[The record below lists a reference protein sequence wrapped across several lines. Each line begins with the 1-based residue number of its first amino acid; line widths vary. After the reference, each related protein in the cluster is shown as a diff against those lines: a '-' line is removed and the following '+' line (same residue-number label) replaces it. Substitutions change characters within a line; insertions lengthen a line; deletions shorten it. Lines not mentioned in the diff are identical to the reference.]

1 MADQGQSK
9 GGANN
14 FVNSVAKGLNN
25 DTSSST
31 QPEGTYRWALN
42 AMNES
47 VDGDLGFLTNEYG
60 NYECG
65 EIGNDWAVIGHV
77 YIEDDEAIAFLA
89 PKDSSFSSP
98 YYGWGRIVK
107 IKKDCTV
114 EVLLTADCLNFKINH
129 QIQAIVRVRNGCEL
143 NIYWTDNFNDIRH
156 INLDSLTDYVVYGK
170 AQYLSDHPAG
180 DNNDYRLSPY
190 DHHDDSS
197 LWDCENMKLFPDF
210 TYPCIELVE
219 INDSGGLPA
228 GVYQFAVQYLDQ
240 DFNPTN
246 WTDLT
251 QPIPIYDDPITA
263 GDLGIKGS
271 NPGNINTDGSTA
283 TGFAVDGNQTSK
295 SIVLRFTNLDLSFR
309 FLRVAVWPSTGGI
322 GSNVEG
328 GRLVMEIPITDTV
341 ETFSFGEYNPTTTT
355 YLSRDE
361 LTVDMKVF
369 NKAKSIAQHSNRLL
383 LAGTEELAI
392 DHIALQRAAQNID
405 ITYTTQT
412 LDAQHSEDVS
422 PVSGKYY
429 FDYRPYMRDEIY
441 SFGIVFYYKDGTNSP
456 AYHIPGRDMNRSAA
470 NSKKWSYSAAT
481 DDWTYGGAGAGLI
494 TNGDYNVPGALGYTM
509 GQHNR
514 PVVGSGG
521 WDSDVIVTASN
532 FSSTND
538 INVHHYDPNDNDVNP
553 ELITPYNRGDG
564 HVHRWEVYNT
574 AIREEQV
581 FQDGE
586 FITKGQMGYY
596 ECRNYVYPDTR
607 DCKGV
612 PIFPHE
618 DLGGGQYAMHF
629 VRHHKMPDTT
639 LEPHFYGARTV
650 QNSNIGDRG
659 DNPFGVTMDVPRTVT
674 LGIEAKNVKIPEHLA
689 HLIQGFKIVKARTED
704 TDRSVIDKGLM
715 YYTIAAGMSWTGRQI
730 EDAFMNPSQCGFQFQ
745 AAQFNKH
752 IASFSCVHMSAGG
765 NSNLNSG
772 SFATDYATF
781 LGFGDDGTTTVIADN
796 YYWLNFDE
804 TGYHFQGFVPYNG
817 RSTNCIVC
825 PDSEDE
831 DRYQQMLPLIMTH
844 LEFDYYD
851 TADGDNVVSDEI
863 HRGNGYPLGL
873 WGWQTP
879 DQSDWSPGAGVNIG
893 YWTNQIVYPCAVQ
906 GYHGPLS
913 KFGVVAGAQYIKVE
927 RILLGYN
934 RLILCNNACCVN
946 DVGNDAGTHASY
958 TGGGGS
964 GNMLSGIGAYSAGR
978 DDGHGGMGGTTYIYS
993 RISYQQSAVP
1003 PNNMQAMINNGYTSE
1018 TPFCHSTGDSGSC
1031 NWLWLNNSL
1040 YNNSLTNVRL
1050 EDYVKIE
1057 HNSGEHFIPTMG
1069 WAPFSNDDE
1078 QQETLLMI
1086 GYTKGASDARY
1097 PFAFPYPYHCPGFTA
1112 VGYDRTWSRR
1122 SCQYLEGGN
1131 GSNEG
1136 LGTAYYV
1143 ALKRKVYDAY
1153 GAIGNLLY
1161 HPTHNCLVYANP
1173 EMPSMTTE
1181 TGPLFGGDSFVSRM
1195 AFKMTSEHKRCA
1207 NKIQGAD
1214 TADCVEEFGKGDG
1227 TQIPDYN
1234 GWAIRERENGNVESR
1249 HACYYNIVW
1258 YWTESW
1264 MNTELRLG
1272 NDAHGERI
1280 YPYHFEGVGG
1290 GGSFGTISFVDD
1302 ARTHDR
1308 AQAYS
1313 QRDSKDDAQTA
1324 NYYALNN
1331 DYNKVNTENIYSPL
1345 PLQYDFC
1352 ADCQEYHPFRLSYSE
1367 QTFQEEQRD
1376 RYKSFLANNYK
1387 DIPAHRGIIWN
1398 MFTLNNSVY
1407 IHTAESMWRIDPSR
1421 NVVSPAAGERSV
1433 YIGTGD
1439 FFSNEIQ
1446 EILQSDH
1453 GYLGC
1458 QSQWATM
1465 QTETGTFWPDERQ
1478 GHIFLQQQ
1486 NPKDLTNVGMKA
1498 WFENN
1503 MNINMYD
1510 QYPVI
1515 YNRDFPFIDNPANPA
1530 GAGYVATY
1538 DIRHNR
1544 FIITKRD
1551 YKLISPWDTTD
1562 PASPYYQVISADE
1575 YSGNWVISGGQ
1586 GADCNCLP
1594 NPLWENFDNYT
1605 VVEITNALTGIKE
1618 CEHTWTQTVT
1628 QAYTQSIPSDTD
1640 IWVFYDTTSMDTTAA
1655 ANAKDTIQSW
1665 VANEQTTGGV
1675 LENWTGS
1682 QYHRSVNRER
1692 WIRWPQ
1698 AAMGNWGG
1706 IANDVN
1712 GSFGNSMSNPGAS
1725 QNALVICLIDESNPV
1740 YHGTSGA
1747 SGGGAKTS
1755 DWNSDVAAFKSAWT
1769 AHTGGGGTCDTLVY
1783 PVAVFG
1789 TTTDVAKDDFIRHVA
1804 CAIHGNNM
1812 DSLPVHSTNGN
1823 PISPYANA
1831 NMEQVGVSAAG
1842 AGFVSLA
1849 NCISGNNSGTGN
1861 WLTNPYRTDDP
1872 LYDYGVKARY
1882 DRRQASDFLTQ
1893 LGDDISDFVSAQ
1905 TVTNYTTIVNDFRQV
1920 TPCNWENL
1928 MDTGSDI
1935 CATCGAN
1942 STVGNINITLN
1953 DNTVAVVT
1961 SLDDI
1966 FECKSWTAS
1975 FNVGLN
1981 QWVSFHSY
1989 MPHYYIPM
1997 RNYFYSGLNVGNWN
2011 VQKGTM
2017 IYRHNLNLTKNN
2029 YQMFY
2034 GCIQPFV
2041 VDIISNDSPLNVN
2054 TYDNF
2059 HFITDASFYDSITGT
2074 YVDDR
2079 YITFDSVYL
2088 YNDYQTS
2095 GNLNFTIKDTNVNTM
2110 MPTSVSEA
2118 ANQILLE
2125 RKERTWGFNGFRDMT
2140 VGRGTAT
2147 SPSLFTSA
2155 WSSISTQHWYDKIVN
2170 PLAVSTTK
2178 PWFERQYLSDKYL
2191 GIRLFFSN
2199 LAGQGKHK
2207 LVANYLYGS
2216 AQQNIR

>member
-1 MADQGQSK
+1 MADQGQST
-9 GGANN
+9 GGGNK
-14 FVNSVAKGLNN
+14 FINSVAKGLNT
-25 DTSSST
+25 DTSPST

-47 VDGDLGFLTNEYG
+47 VDGDLGFLTNEFG

-89 PKDSSFSSP
+89 PKDASFASP
-98 YYGWGRIVK
+98 YHGWGRIVR

-143 NIYWTDNFNDIRH
+143 NLYWTDNFNDIRH
-156 INLDSLTDYVVYGK
+156 INLDSLIDYVIYGK
-170 AQYLSDHPAG
+170 EDYLKDHPAG
-180 DNNDYRLSPY
+180 SNNDYRLSPY

-210 TYPCIELVE
+210 TYPCIEFVE
-219 INDSGGLPA
+219 LNDSGGLPA

-251 QPIPIYDDPITA
+251 QPIPVYDDPIGS

-271 NPGNINTDGSTA
+271 NPGNVNQDGSTA

-295 SIVLRFTNLDLSFR
+295 SIVLRFTNLDLSFK

-361 LTVDMKVF
+361 LTVDKKVF

-383 LAGTEELAI
+383 LAGTEELTI
-392 DHIALQRAAQNID
+392 DHIALQRAAQNIE
-405 ITYTTQT
+405 ITYTTET
-412 LDAQHSEDVS
+412 LDAEDSTNVS
-422 PVSGKYY
+422 SVSGKYY

-441 SFGIVFYYKDGTNSP
+441 SFAIVFYYKDGTTSP
-456 AYHIPGRDMNRSAA
+456 AYHIPGREMNRSAA
-470 NSKKWSYSAAT
+470 NSRKWSYDLAT
-481 DDWTYGGAGAGLI
+481 DTWSYGGAGPGLI
-494 TNGDYNVPGALGYTM
+494 TDGDYNVPGALNYTM

-532 FSSTND
+532 FSSTNNM
-538 INVHHYDPNDNDVNP
+538 NVHHYDPNNEDINP
-553 ELITPYNRGDG
+553 ELIFPYNRGDG
-564 HVHRWEVYNT
+564 HIHRWEVYNT
-574 AIREEQV
+574 AVREQ
-581 FQDGE
+581 QMYMDGE
-586 FITKGQMGYY
+586 YITKGQMGYY

-607 DCKGV
+607 DCNGV
-612 PIFPHE
+612 PIYPHQ
-618 DLGGGQYAMHF
+618 DLGNGLYAMHF

-639 LEPHFYGARTV
+639 LEPHFYGARTI

-659 DNPFGVTMDVPRTVT
+659 DNPFGVGMDVPRTVT
-674 LGIEAKNVKIPEHLA
+674 LGIEANNVQIPSHLA
-689 HLIQGFKIVKARTED
+689 DLIQGFKIVKARTEE
-704 TDRSVIDKGLM
+704 TDRTVIDKGLM
-715 YYTIAAGMSWTGRQI
+715 YYTIIAGMSWQGRQV
-730 EDAFMNPSQCGFQFQ
+730 EEERMDPSQCGFQFQ
-745 AAQFNKH
+745 AGQFNKH
-752 IASFSCVHMSAGG
+752 IASFACVHMSAGG
-765 NSNLNSG
+765 NSELNSG
-772 SFATDYATF
+772 DYATDYATF
-781 LGFGDDGTTTVIADN
+781 LGFGDDGTTTILADN

-804 TGYHFQGFVPYNG
+804 TGYHFQGFVPWNG
-817 RSTNCIVC
+817 RSQNCIVC
-825 PDSEDE
+825 PNNEDE
-831 DRYQQMLPLIMTH
+831 DKYQHMLPMIMTH

-851 TADGDNVVSDEI
+851 DANGDNNVSDQI
-863 HRGNGYPLGL
+863 SRGNGYPLGF
-873 WGWQTP
+873 WGWRSP
-879 DQSDWSPGAGVNIG
+879 DKSDFSVDAGVNIG
-893 YWTNQIVYPCAVQ
+893 YWTEQIVWPCAVQ

-913 KFGVVAGAQYIKVE
+913 KFGTVAGAQYIKVE
-927 RILLGYN
+927 RIILGYN

-946 DVGNDAGTHASY
+946 DIANDASTHA
-958 TGGGGS
+958 TGTFGGGS
-964 GNMLSGIGAYSAGR
+964 GNMRSGIGAYSAGR
-978 DDGHGGMGGTTYIYS
+978 DDGNGGDGGTTYIYS
-993 RISYQQSAVP
+993 RMSYQQSVVP
-1003 PNNMQAMINNGYTSE
+1003 PNNMQNAISNGYTGSS
-1018 TPFCHSTGDSGSC
+1018 PQCHSTGDSGSC
-1031 NWLWLNNSL
+1031 TWLWLNNAM

-1057 HNSGEHFIPTMG
+1057 HNSGQHFIPTMG
-1069 WAPFSNDDE
+1069 WAPFSNDDQ

-1086 GYTKGASDARY
+1086 GYTKGRTDARY
-1097 PFAFPYPYHCPGFTA
+1097 PFAFPYPYHCPGFTPT
-1112 VGYDRTWSRR
+1112 GYDQSWSRR
-1122 SCQYLEGGN
+1122 ACHYLEGGN

-1143 ALKRKVYDAY
+1143 SLKKKAYDAY
-1153 GAIGNLLY
+1153 GAIGSLLY
-1161 HPTHNCLVYANP
+1161 HPTHNCLVYTDA
-1173 EMPSMTTE
+1173 EMPSVTMNS
-1181 TGPLFGGDSFVSRM
+1181 GPLYGGDSFVSRF

-1207 NKIQGAD
+1207 TGVRGSRSD
-1214 TADCVEEFGKGDG
+1214 DCVEEFADGDG
-1227 TQIPDYN
+1227 TQTPAYS
-1234 GWAIRERENGNVESR
+1234 GWAVRERESGDVESR
-1249 HACYYNIVW
+1249 HAIYNNIVW

-1272 NDAHGERI
+1272 NDSTGERI

-1290 GGSFGTISFVDD
+1290 GGSFGTLSFVDD
-1302 ARTHDR
+1302 SMAHDR
-1308 AQAYS
+1308 GAAYS
-1313 QRDSKDDAQTA
+1313 TDAGGEDQTA

-1352 ADCQEYHPFRLSYSE
+1352 ADCQEHHPFRLSYSE

-1421 NVVSPAAGERSV
+1421 NVVSPADGERSV

-1465 QTETGTFWPDERQ
+1465 QTESGTFWPDERQ

-1503 MNINMYD
+1503 MNINIYD
-1510 QYPVI
+1510 QYQEI
-1515 YNRDFPFIDNPANPA
+1515 YNVDFPFIDNPANPA

-1544 FIITKRD
+1544 FIVTKRD
-1551 YKLISPWDTTD
+1551 YKLIAPWNTTD
-1562 PASPYYQVISADE
+1562 PASPYYHVIEADP
-1575 YSGNWVISGGQ
+1575 YSGNWVVSGGA
-1586 GADCNCLP
+1586 GANCDCQN
-1594 NPLWENFDNYT
+1594 NPLWENYDNYS
-1605 VVEITNALTGIKE
+1605 VQEITNSLTGLKE
-1618 CEHTWTQTVT
+1618 CEHTWTQTT
-1628 QAYTQSIPSDTD
+1628 TSTYTESIPSDTD
-1640 IWVFYDTTSMDTTAA
+1640 IWVFYDTTSMSTTSGN
-1655 ANAKDTIQSW
+1655 NAKAAINTW
-1665 VANEQTTGGV
+1665 VANEQGTGGM
-1675 LENWTGS
+1675 LENWSGNIYHMSTGGE
-1682 QYHRSVNRER
+1682 Q
-1692 WIRWPQ
+1692 WIRWPLGVMTGAPPTTG
-1698 AAMGNWGG
+1698 AAAAFGG
-1706 IANDVN
+1706 YNS
-1712 GSFGNSMSNPGAS
+1712 SFGNSSTFPGTS
-1725 QNALVICLIDESNPV
+1725 DNALVICLIDESNSG
-1740 YHGTSGA
+1740 YHGTGGA

-1755 DWNSDVAAFKSAWT
+1755 TWNTDVAAFKAAWT
-1769 AHTGGGGTCDTLVY
+1769 AHTGGGGICDTLVLA
-1783 PVAVFG
+1783 VAVYG
-1789 TTTDVAKDDFIRHVA
+1789 TSTDNAKDDFIRHA
-1804 CAIHGNNM
+1804 FCAIHGNNITN
-1812 DSLPVHSTNGN
+1812 LPVHTNGN

-1831 NMEQVGVSAAG
+1831 NSEQINVPSAG
-1842 AGFVSLA
+1842 PGFVSLS
-1849 NCISGNNSGTGN
+1849 NCIP
-1861 WLTNPYRTDDP
+1861 TNPYDGDDP
-1872 LYDYGVKARY
+1872 LYDYGVRGRY
-1882 DRRQASDFLTQ
+1882 DRRQASDFNSVIA
-1893 LGDDISDFVSAQ
+1893 DDIGDFVSAQ
-1905 TVTNYTTIVNDFRQV
+1905 TVEHTVTTTNDFKQI
-1920 TPCNWENL
+1920 TPCNWENM

-1935 CATCGAN
+1935 CSTCGDNNTA
-1942 STVGNINITLN
+1942 SPFNITLN
-1953 DNTVAVVT
+1953 DNTVAVINN
-1961 SLDDI
+1961 LNEI
-1966 FECKSWTAS
+1966 FECGGWTAS

-1981 QWVSFHSY
+1981 QWISFHSY

-1997 RNYFYSGLNVGNWN
+1997 RNYFYSGLNIGAWN
-2011 VQKGTM
+2011 VQKGTN
-2017 IYRHNLNLTKNN
+2017 IYRHELNSSRNN
-2029 YQMFY
+2029 YQMYY

-2059 HFITDASFYDSITGT
+2059 HFITDVSYYDPVTKRYI
-2074 YVDDR
+2074 DDR
-2079 YITFDSVYL
+2079 YITYDSVYL
-2088 YNDYQTS
+2088 YNDYQIT
-2095 GNLNFTIKDTNVNTM
+2095 GNLNFRIKDTNVSTM
-2110 MPTSVSEA
+2110 MNTSVTEVN
-2118 ANQILLE
+2118 NQIALE
-2125 RKERTWGFNGFRDMT
+2125 RKERTWGFNGFRDMAIA
-2140 VGRGTAT
+2140 RGTAAHA
-2147 SPSLFTSA
+2147 SLFTSA
-2155 WSSISTQHWYDKIVN
+2155 WSDISTQHWYDKIVN
-2170 PLAVSTTK
+2170 PLAVSTAK